1 MSKKEE
7 LVLPAD
13 KIAVIEEFF
22 PGDGTYTLDG
32 DIRSARVGYKIIDK
46 VLRKISII
54 HPHGKPFIPKTGM
67 IVLAVVNTVKEDIAF
82 VDVLADKDGKLFSGK
97 YSGVVHLSQASH
109 TYIKS
114 LEEAFK
120 PGDIIIAKIIS
131 HKTPPLQL
139 STKHPTLGVVAAAC
153 SKCGELLVRKDSTT
167 LVCPRCGNT
176 EKRKL
181 ASNYMIKTR
190 II

>member
-1 MSKKEE
+1 MGEKKE

-22 PGDGTYTLDG
+22 PGDGTYTSNG
-32 DIRSARVGYKIIDK
+32 DIRSAKVGYVIIDK
-46 VLRKISII
+46 ILRKISVT

-67 IVLAVVNTVKEDIAF
+67 LVLAVVNTVKEDIAF
-82 VDVLADKDGKLFSGK
+82 VDVIADKDGKLFSGK

-109 TYIKS
+109 TYIKN

-120 PGDIIIAKIIS
+120 PGDIIIAKILS

-139 STKHPTLGVVAAAC
+139 STKHPSLGVVAAAC
-153 SKCGELLVRKDSTT
+153 SRCGDLLVRKNTST
-167 LVCPRCGNT
+167 LVCPRCGNV

-181 ASNYMIKTR
+181 ASNYMIR
-190 II
+190 SR